1 MSLQRV
7 PLESG
12 AAVWGPNLRLAAGKG
27 FQSVPS
33 ICVPKMAEFSIHHL
47 SIYFSFTL
55 NLNQCESKSYIQL
68 NLNLAGPGW
77 ALLCLALV
85 WLDPHLLHAS
95 LILLG
100 PVAWLKRPALP
111 RLKAGG

>member
-1 MSLQRV
+1 MSLQGA
-7 PLESG
+7 PLESWV
-12 AAVWGPNLRLAAGKG
+12 AVWGPNLRLAAGKD

-33 ICVPKMAEFSIHHL
+33 ICVSKMAECSIHHL

-68 NLNLAGPGW
+68 NLTLAGPGW
-77 ALLCLALV
+77 SLLCLALV
-85 WLDPHLLHAS
+85 GLDPRLLHAS

-100 PVAWLKRPALP
+100 LVA
-111 RLKAGG
+111 